1 MSTTA
6 EVLSTALFLSFIM
19 CCVMSGMLQV
29 LAWSRHAREGAPV
42 SFRAL
47 LNPDPFFDEVGVR
60 QIRLARRLL
69 TLGAGAYVV
78 YVAAA
83 IVGGGG

>member
-1 MSTTA
+1 MSTTV
-6 EVLSTALFLSFIM
+6 EVLSTALILSFIM
-19 CCVMSGMLQV
+19 CCVMSGMLQI

-42 SFRAL
+42 SLRAL
-47 LNPDPFFDEVGVR
+47 LNPEPFFDDIGVR

-78 YVAAA
+78 YVVAAMLQS
-83 IVGGGG
+83 

>member
-1 MSTTA
+1 MSTTL
-6 EVLSTALFLSFIM
+6 EVVSTALVLSFIM
-19 CCVMSGMLQV
+19 CCVMSGMLQI

-47 LNPDPFFDEVGVR
+47 VNPEPFFDEIGAR

-69 TLGAGAYVV
+69 MLGAGAYVL
-78 YVAAA
+78 YVAATVA
-83 IVGGGG
+83 TQF